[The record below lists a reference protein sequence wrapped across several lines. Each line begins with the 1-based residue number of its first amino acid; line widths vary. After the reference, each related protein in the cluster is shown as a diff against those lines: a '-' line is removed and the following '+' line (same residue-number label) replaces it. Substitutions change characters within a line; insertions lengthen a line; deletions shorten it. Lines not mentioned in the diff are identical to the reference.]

1 MDCLE
6 HQKTHYSNSL
16 VSNPPG
22 VMYYNFEWWKCF
34 CTGSLYI
41 TFSKDTK
48 GAILDNNKKRT
59 PPKLFYS
66 EQTVYCTMESCIRLV
81 FVSSL
86 RFFTAYEVQQHVS
99 RVIPNSTYTLFT
111 VTKNLFH
118 NRYLTSGEKKFDWND
133 SSSSSGLHAAPLLL
147 QGVGMFEPRGADH
160 GGVVQARPRRRRRRR
175 VDGTGELGPGWS
187 RDVEPPAAGEG
198 QTVSGTGAHRIRGES
213 HMLSVWSMFQ
223 FHFNV
228 YYIYYSLLIT

>member
-86 RFFTAYEVQQHVS
+86 RFFLPRMKYSNMSPELSQTALTHYLQWQRTCFTTGIWQVEKRSLTEMILLHLRGSMQPLFFFRVS
-99 RVIPNSTYTLFT
+99 GCLSREGRITAESC
-111 VTKNLFH
+111 
-118 NRYLTSGEKKFDWND
+118 RR
-133 SSSSSGLHAAPLLL
+133 GLGGGGGGGGWTGQESLAQDDPEMWSLL
-147 QGVGMFEPRGADH
+147 QQEKDRQCRGLELIASEVSPTCYLFDPCFNFTLMFIIFI
-160 GGVVQARPRRRRRRR
+160 
-175 VDGTGELGPGWS
+175 
-187 RDVEPPAAGEG
+187 
-198 QTVSGTGAHRIRGES
+198 IRY
-213 HMLSVWSMFQ
+213 W
-223 FHFNV
+223 
-228 YYIYYSLLIT
+228 